1 MALLPLPCVTA
12 FGCMHYNNN
21 NNNNYYYYNNN
32 NNNFINGRMR
42 KLIKG
47 QGIKFYYNEN
57 EKAKLLLI
65 GIL

>member
-12 FGCMHYNNN
+12 FGCMHY
-21 NNNNYYYYNNN
+21 N

-47 QGIKFYYNEN
+47 QGIKFYYNDN

>member
-21 NNNNYYYYNNN
+21 NNNNNNL
-32 NNNFINGRMR
+32 INGRMR

-47 QGIKFYYNEN
+47 QGIKFYYNDN

>member
-21 NNNNYYYYNNN
+21 NNNN
-32 NNNFINGRMR
+32 NFINGRMR

-47 QGIKFYYNEN
+47 QGIKFYHNDN
-57 EKAKLLLI
+57 EKAKLLLM

>member
-21 NNNNYYYYNNN
+21 NNNN

-47 QGIKFYYNEN
+47 QGIKFYYNDN

>member
-21 NNNNYYYYNNN
+21 NNNNNL
-32 NNNFINGRMR
+32 INGRMR

-47 QGIKFYYNEN
+47 QGIKFYYNDN